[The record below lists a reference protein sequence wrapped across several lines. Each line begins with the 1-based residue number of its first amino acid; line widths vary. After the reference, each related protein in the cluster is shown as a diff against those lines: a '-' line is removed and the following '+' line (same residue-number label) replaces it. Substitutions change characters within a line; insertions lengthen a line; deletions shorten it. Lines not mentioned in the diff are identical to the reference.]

1 MDQQDMQDA
10 KQDVG
15 RPSSVALETGADEDI
30 RPHMS
35 CRRRGVYV
43 RLWGANAIHI
53 NRSGA

>member
-1 MDQQDMQDA
+1 MQDA